1 MIRFRLPGRSP
12 LLAGL
17 ALLCGLTTAAAADGA
32 SGEAASKRIAEAYQK
47 GRCAQVV
54 ALAQQLDSRAPD
66 SVDGITHY
74 RWGFCAA
81 RTRRGDPVP
90 HYEKAAELLGE
101 AVANGEAGLQ
111 QHFYRV
117 NALIN
122 LRRADQAVSAAREAV
137 DHWESGQL
145 TVDEDSPAAWFRL
158 GKLYRDAGRG
168 EGALD
173 PFGRALDLAEDG
185 QPLRDAYLE
194 RIARGA
200 REAGDTG
207 LASRASALLG
217 QEVPDQPAEALRMA
231 RTRLAAGD
239 LAGARKAFEAASRAS
254 GNLGMTAQYALRAIR
269 RAREVMRFGA
279 EPITSL
285 PDGARL
291 SAVPLDRLRRELAET
306 SQRAFQVIAE
316 PTIERA
322 RRNGPGTRPA
332 AAPKT
337 IRRLREIQPKF
348 AGLLLEALRRGAP
361 IRAWAVQSGYGPLVH
376 NPWIKLNR
384 RHDWQAR
391 QKALLESTLDSG
403 GAGGG
408 GD

>member
-17 ALLCGLTTAAAADGA
+17 ALLCGLTAAAAADGA
-32 SGEAASKRIAEAYQK
+32 SGEVASERIAEAYQK

-81 RTRRGDPVP
+81 RTRRGDPVA

-101 AVANGEAGLQ
+101 AVATGEAGLQ

-137 DHWESGQL
+137 DHWESGRL

-168 EGALD
+168 EGALE

-239 LAGARKAFEAASRAS
+239 LAGARKAFEAARKAS
-254 GNLGMTAQYALRAIR
+254 GSVGMTAQYALRTLR
-269 RAREVMRFGA
+269 RAEELERHGA
-279 EPITSL
+279 EPVTTL
-285 PDGARL
+285 ADGTRLARL
-291 SAVPLDRLRRELAET
+291 PLSDLQRELSET
-306 SQRAFQVIAE
+306 ARRAFEVIAE
-316 PTIERA
+316 PTVERA
-322 RRNGPGTRPA
+322 RRRGPGTRPA
-332 AAPKT
+332 VAPET
-337 IRRLREIQPKF
+337 RERMRDIQPKF

-361 IRAWAVQSGYGPLVH
+361 LRAWAVQSGYGPLIH
-376 NPWIKLNR
+376 HRWGKLNR

-391 QKALLESTLDSG
+391 QKALLESTLESG